1 MAAKKTGWTHF
12 PHGAD
17 IGLCGFGPTLE
28 TSFEQT
34 ALAMIAAVTDP
45 SWVRTVMPVNIE
57 CEAPDPE
64 LLLVDWLN
72 ALIFEISTQGI
83 LFGRFEVHI
92 EGDRLTGKAWGEPVS
107 QQRHKPAVELK
118 GATYT
123 ALEVKR
129 ESGGTWV
136 ARCVVDV

>member
-1 MAAKKTGWTHF
+1 MPATKSGWAHF

-17 IGLCGFGPTLE
+17 VGLCGYGPTME
-28 TSFEQT
+28 AAFEQT
-34 ALAMIAAVTDP
+34 ALAMSAAVTDP
-45 SWVRTVMPVNIE
+45 SCIRPRTGVQVE

-64 LLLVDWLN
+64 MLLVDWLN
-72 ALIFEISTQGI
+72 ALIYEMSTGGM

-92 EGDRLTGKAWGEPVS
+92 DGGKLTGTAWGERVS
-107 QQRHKPAVELK
+107 RERHKPAVEAK

-123 ALEVKR
+123 ALEV
-129 ESGGTWV
+129 SQDDDGNWV

>member
-1 MAAKKTGWTHF
+1 MPARKSGWAHF

-17 IGLCGFGPTLE
+17 IGLCGYGPTLE
-28 TSFEQT
+28 TAFEQT
-34 ALAMIAAVTDP
+34 ALAMSAAVTDP
-45 SWVRTVMPVNIE
+45 SWIQPRTSVRVE

-64 LLLVDWLN
+64 LLLIDWLN
-72 ALIFEISTQGI
+72 ALIFEMSTAGM

-92 EGDRLTGKAWGEPVS
+92 DGGRLTGTAWGEPVS
-107 QQRHKPAVELK
+107 RERHRPAVEVK

-129 ESGGTWV
+129 DGDGNWV